1 MKKTVT
7 MNVHPKQTDLT
18 RVVQK
23 ACSTAKETGKVIRFK
38 FGGVTLRADKKNEP
52 ADVMACFE
60 RKAPIAQMQA
70 LAAR

>member
-23 ACSTAKETGKVIRFK
+23 ACNAAKETGKVIRFK
-38 FGGVTLRADKKNEP
+38 FGGVALRADKKNEP
-52 ADVMACFE
+52 ADVMACFQ

-70 LAAR
+70 LAGR